1 MGAPPTFYVCIR
13 NANRIGSSEERERL
27 VEADSAELAGN
38 RGGLGGWPATDRG
51 TAVEMSEQGRRR
63 AQNEAKFRTL
73 NEEIKRLEGDQWSGG
88 RVVDLVCECS
98 STACMKVVTVPRDE
112 YETVRASSTWFLVAP
127 GHEDLGI
134 EGAVA
139 RHEQYVV
146 VEKHGEAAAV
156 AEETDPRE

>member
-1 MGAPPTFYVCIR
+1 
-13 NANRIGSSEERERL
+13 
-27 VEADSAELAGN
+27 
-38 RGGLGGWPATDRG
+38 
-51 TAVEMSEQGRRR
+51 MSEQGRRR

-73 NEEIKRLEGDQWSGG
+73 NEEIKRLEGDQGSGG

-98 STACMKVVTVPRDE
+98 STACMKVVPVPRDE
-112 YETVRASSTWFLVAP
+112 YETVRACSTWFLVAP

-134 EGAVA
+134 EGVVA

-156 AEETDPRE
+156 AEETDPRD